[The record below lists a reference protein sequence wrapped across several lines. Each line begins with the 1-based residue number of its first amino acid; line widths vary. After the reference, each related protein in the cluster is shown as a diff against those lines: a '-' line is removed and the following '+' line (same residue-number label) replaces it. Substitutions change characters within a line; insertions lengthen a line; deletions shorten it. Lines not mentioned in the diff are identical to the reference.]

1 MKRIYK
7 LLLIVTICLL
17 FTGCDGTVTRS
28 FRHAGFNLS
37 NDFKCDVVM
46 PENKDDQSYQKIK
59 FIVGNYMILED
70 GTLYELSL
78 GQPFANKQNCK
89 KAATDKKVVSMFD
102 TNYFKSND
110 DKYYYLSTNGDTPSY
125 SEMPNTDNAYV
136 LVDLLLKD
144 ANNVKAVTGN
154 SSAGEYYVLKNSGDV
169 YKYVIQRDEATRVE
183 QINSTNIFYD
193 KKNYGSMK
201 IIDFG
206 YAGDSLNTFVKT
218 ENKVYRMKI
227 TNADQCNKYADVV
240 CKYAMEEDTVFQE
253 YGDRVIFYNG
263 NLLIVDYGR
272 TFTVAF

>member
-1 MKRIYK
+1 
-7 LLLIVTICLL
+7 
-17 FTGCDGTVTRS
+17 
-28 FRHAGFNLS
+28 
-37 NDFKCDVVM
+37 
-46 PENKDDQSYQKIK
+46 
-59 FIVGNYMILED
+59 
-70 GTLYELSL
+70 
-78 GQPFANKQNCK
+78 
-89 KAATDKKVVSMFD
+89 MFD